1 MVGIIINHNQN
12 ILRVFVLC
20 KNTHFVLNYLFEIM
34 KLTFLLVADNLWK
47 KGLLLWLTNDGH
59 RKVTFMVRIMI

>member
-12 ILRVFVLC
+12 ILGVFVLC
-20 KNTHFVLNYLFEIM
+20 KNTHFVLNTEIM
-34 KLTFLLVADNLWK
+34 KLTFLLVAGNLWK